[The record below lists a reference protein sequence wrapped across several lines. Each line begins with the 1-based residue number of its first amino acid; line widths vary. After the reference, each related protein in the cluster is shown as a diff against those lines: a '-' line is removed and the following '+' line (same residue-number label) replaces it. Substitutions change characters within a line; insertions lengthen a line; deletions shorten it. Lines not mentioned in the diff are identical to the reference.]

1 VLWIR
6 DVYPGSA
13 TLQKKQDVTRLTN
26 HFLNMDP
33 YSFLEFGSMYEKRL
47 VKGPKPLETGTA
59 ILIYDLKDSGSGILH
74 PVSLI

>member
-1 VLWIR
+1 
-6 DVYPGSA
+6 
-13 TLQKKQDVTRLTN
+13 
-26 HFLNMDP
+26 MDP

-59 ILIYDLKDSGSGILH
+59 FLIYDLKDSGSGILH